1 MSGDSSVLHK
11 CHTICVC
18 ITFNETEQTLA
29 KVTVAS
35 AEISDYLN
43 LFEQS
48 VTGETSEL
56 SSEKSRLEQKKKKKK
71 KKSMA

>member
-1 MSGDSSVLHK
+1 MSGDSPVLHK

-35 AEISDYLN
+35 AEISHYLN
-43 LFEQS
+43 LF
-48 VTGETSEL
+48 ETSEL